1 MELEEMKNTWE
12 QLSKRV
18 EKQEILN
25 QQIINKMTKEQYQ
38 SNLKK
43 ISLPEFIGTI
53 ICYMGAAYLAVNIPK
68 LDEILM
74 QFLGAIAII
83 LLLTLPIISLQSIR
97 AMRKVNPSSHSYLE
111 AIQVFGEQKIRFQK
125 LQKLN
130 VSLGM
135 FLMVIG
141 VPVLLAIQGKSLNPT
156 PLFWML
162 FFPLGIA
169 LFLTFSYW
177 VLKYYNKA
185 LKATE
190 KMLAE
195 NIN

>member
-25 QQIINKMTKEQYQ
+25 QQIINNMTKEQFKT
-38 SNLKK
+38 NLKK
-43 ISLPEFIGTI
+43 IALPEFVGTI

-68 LDEILM
+68 LDETLM
-74 QFLGAIAII
+74 QFLGAVAII
-83 LLLTLPIISLQSIR
+83 LLLILPVISLQSIR
-97 AMRKVNPSSHSYLE
+97 AMRKVNPTSHTYFE
-111 AIQVFGEQKIRFQK
+111 AIQVFGEQKLKFQK
-125 LQKLN
+125 LQILN

-135 FLMVIG
+135 FLMLIG

-162 FFPLGIA
+162 FFPIGVGFFLGFA
-169 LFLTFSYW
+169 YW

>member
-1 MELEEMKNTWE
+1 MELEEMKTTWE

-25 QQIINKMTKEQYQ
+25 QQIINKMTKDQFQ
-38 SNLKK
+38 TNLKK
-43 ISLPEFIGTI
+43 IALPEYIGTI
-53 ICYMGAAYLAVNIPK
+53 ICFLGAAYLSVNVPK
-68 LDEILM
+68 LEDPLI
-74 QFLGAIAII
+74 QFFGVISIA
-83 LLLTLPIISLQSIR
+83 LLLILPIISLQSIR

-111 AIQVFGEQKIRFQK
+111 AIQVFGEQKLKFQK

-135 FLMVIG
+135 FLMLIG
-141 VPVLLAIQGKSLNPT
+141 VPVLFAIQGKSLNQT
-156 PLFWML
+156 PFFWML
-162 FFPLGIA
+162 FFPIGVGFFLGFA
-169 LFLTFSYW
+169 YW
-177 VLKYYNKA
+177 VLNYYNKA

-190 KMLAE
+190 KMLSE

>member
-1 MELEEMKNTWE
+1 MELEEMKTTWE

-43 ISLPEFIGTI
+43 IALPEFVGTI

-68 LDEILM
+68 LDETLM
-74 QFLGAIAII
+74 QFFGGIAII
-83 LLLTLPIISLQSIR
+83 LLLILPVISLQSIR
-97 AMRKVNPSSHSYLE
+97 AMRKVNPTSHTYFE
-111 AIQVFGEQKIRFQK
+111 AIQVFGEQKLKFQK
-125 LQKLN
+125 LQILN

-135 FLMVIG
+135 FLMLIG

-162 FFPLGIA
+162 FFPIGVGFFLGFA
-169 LFLTFSYW
+169 YW

>member
-1 MELEEMKNTWE
+1 MELEEMKTTWE

-43 ISLPEFIGTI
+43 IALPEFVGTI

-68 LDEILM
+68 LDETLM
-74 QFLGAIAII
+74 QFLGAVAII
-83 LLLTLPIISLQSIR
+83 LMLILPVISLQSIR
-97 AMRKVNPSSHSYLE
+97 AMRKVNPTSHTYFE
-111 AIQVFGEQKIRFQK
+111 AIQVFGEQKLKFQK
-125 LQKLN
+125 LQILN

-135 FLMVIG
+135 FLMLIG

-156 PLFWML
+156 PFFWML
-162 FFPLGIA
+162 FFPIGVGFFLGFA
-169 LFLTFSYW
+169 YW

-190 KMLAE
+190 KMLSE

>member
-18 EKQEILN
+18 EKQELLN
-25 QQIINKMTKEQYQ
+25 RQVIDKMTKDQYQ

-43 ISLPEFIGTI
+43 IALPEFVGTI
-53 ICYMGAAYLAVNIPK
+53 VCYMGAAYLAVNIPK
-68 LDEILM
+68 LDETLM
-74 QFLGAIAII
+74 QFFGAIAII
-83 LLLTLPIISLQSIR
+83 LLLILPIISLQSIR
-97 AMRKVNPSSHSYLE
+97 AMRKVNPSLHTYLE
-111 AIQVFGEQKIRFQK
+111 AIQLFGKQKIKFQK

-141 VPVLLAIQGKSLNPT
+141 IPVLLAIQGKSMNPT

-162 FFPLGIA
+162 FFPIGVGAFLGFA
-169 LFLTFSYW
+169 YW
-177 VLKYYNKA
+177 VLKYYNKT

-190 KMLAE
+190 IMLAE
-195 NIN
+195 NKE